1 MTNYIQKGNVLLVL
15 LAAAVDSGDILAKG
29 EVIGVAATD
38 GAIGDTIAVNVE
50 GVYDLPKES
59 GAIDQGAKLY
69 FKASAGTVTT
79 DDETGDNEFI
89 GYAWE
94 GAVIAAPSVPVKLAT
109 S

>member
-1 MTNYIQKGNVLLVL
+1 MKNYIQTGNVLTVL
-15 LAAAVDSGDILAKG
+15 LAAAVDSGDILASG
-29 EVIGVAATD
+29 DVIGVAATD
-38 GAIGDTIAVNVE
+38 GAIGETIAVNVE

-59 GAIDQGAKLY
+59 GEVTQGQKLY
-69 FKASAGTVTT
+69 FKEANGTVST

-94 GAVIAAPSVPVKLAT
+94 PAATAAASVAVKLAT